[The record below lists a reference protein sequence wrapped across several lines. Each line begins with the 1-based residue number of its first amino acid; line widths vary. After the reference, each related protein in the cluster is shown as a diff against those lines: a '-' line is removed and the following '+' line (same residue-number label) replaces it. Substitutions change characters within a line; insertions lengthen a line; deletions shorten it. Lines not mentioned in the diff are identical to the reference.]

1 MPPDSPLAANPAP
14 DTHAPSPPHR
24 PGLAEL
30 FVAFAK
36 MSLAGFGGV
45 LYWARRGI
53 VDQRRW
59 MTAEEFNETYALC
72 HFLPGPNIVN
82 LSLVFGSRFRGIAG
96 GIAAF
101 TGLVGPPMVIA
112 TILAA
117 LYARFGEIDV
127 LRRILAGVS
136 CAAVG
141 LLLATVFRMMMPLIR
156 KRDLIGL
163 IILAAIFL
171 AVGIARLP
179 LQAVLLVGIPVSLAV
194 TLVMRRGAKT

>member
-1 MPPDSPLAANPAP
+1 MPPDSPPAAIPAP
-14 DTHAPSPPHR
+14 DTPAPGPPQR

-30 FVAFAK
+30 FLAFAK

-96 GIAAF
+96 GVAAF
-101 TGLVGPPMVIA
+101 AGLVGPPMVIA

-141 LLLATVFRMMMPLIR
+141 LLLATIFRMMMPLIR

-163 IILAAIFL
+163 IILAAVFL
-171 AVGIARLP
+171 AIGIARLP
-179 LQAVLLVGIPVSLAV
+179 LQAVLLVGVPVSLAV
-194 TLVMRRGAKT
+194 TLMMRRGAKT

>member
-1 MPPDSPLAANPAP
+1 L
-14 DTHAPSPPHR
+14 
-24 PGLAEL
+24 LEL

-45 LYWARRGI
+45 LVWARRGI
-53 VDQRRW
+53 VDQHRW
-59 MTAEEFNETYALC
+59 MTADQFNETFALC

-82 LSLVFGSRFRGIAG
+82 LAMVFGSRIRGIAG

-101 TGLVGPPMVIA
+101 AGLLVPPMVIM

-117 LYARFGEIDV
+117 LYARYGEIDV

-141 LLLATVFRMMMPLIR
+141 LLIALVLRMMMPLIKQR
-156 KRDLIGL
+156 NVVGVVV
-163 IILAAIFL
+163 LAAVF
-171 AVGIARLP
+171 IAIGVMRLP
-179 LQAVLLVGIPVSLAV
+179 LQAVLLVAIPLSIAI
-194 TLVMRRGAKT
+194 TIFMRRKSPA